1 MNDWPTN
8 RAQKAAIADIKKARH
23 GVHSEINSKSTQSM
37 LKSTTLIGL
46 EGGGWGA
53 RSAREHVLR
62 AALGLL
68 HPPCELIEPIGA
80 MNVKPSEDV

>member
-1 MNDWPTN
+1 
-8 RAQKAAIADIKKARH
+8 
-23 GVHSEINSKSTQSM
+23 M

-46 EGGGWGA
+46 EGGGDWGA

-80 MNVKPSEDV
+80 MNVKPSEDVWIRPQLSARGIAKLASGGKT